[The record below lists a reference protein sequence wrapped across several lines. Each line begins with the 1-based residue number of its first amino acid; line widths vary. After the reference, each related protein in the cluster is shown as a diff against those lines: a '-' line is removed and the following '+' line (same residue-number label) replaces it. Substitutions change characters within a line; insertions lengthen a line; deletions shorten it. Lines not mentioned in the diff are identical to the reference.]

1 MKKEFIILFFISFTL
16 LSCQKKQNENK
27 TILTNEQKSIN
38 ENVVESNETQSEKGL
53 SDKWIID
60 LSIYNDVPED
70 SFISYI
76 SLHLNQENYSLGYH
90 FQGGPFAHGKYTIED
105 NKVFLNYPD
114 DIREESDTYT
124 YLLNKTWKRYNS
136 STNEAIE
143 FTRDYIELGSF
154 SYYKMSED
162 PNDKY

>member
-1 MKKEFIILFFISFTL
+1 MKKEFFILCFISFTL

-27 TILTNEQKSIN
+27 TILTNEQKNSN
-38 ENVVESNETQSEKGL
+38 ENVLESNETQSEKKL

-76 SLHLNQENYSLGYH
+76 SLHLNEENYSLGYH
-90 FQGGPFAHGKYTIED
+90 FQGGPFAHGKYAIED

-114 DIREESDTYT
+114 DIR
-124 YLLNKTWKRYNS
+124 
-136 STNEAIE
+136 
-143 FTRDYIELGSF
+143 
-154 SYYKMSED
+154 
-162 PNDKY
+162 